1 MFKAGAFALMAGLAL
16 SGSAALAAGNA
27 ADGERIAREGD
38 GVGAPCLA
46 CHGADGAG
54 TDEAGFPRL
63 AGLDARY
70 IVKQIRDYK
79 SGARFNELMQAN
91 LSSLN
96 EQQILDVAAYYAAM
110 PVPVMQSK
118 QVAAELMALGEKL
131 ATQGDWSRHLA
142 PCESCHGPGNAGVD
156 ENFPGIAGQH
166 ATYIG
171 QQLRAWREGT
181 RQNDPLQLMAA
192 VAERMTDAEID
203 AAAAYMAAQPGK
215 ATQGG
220 TK

>member
-1 MFKAGAFALMAGLAL
+1 MFKRAFAVMAGLAL
-16 SGSAALAAGNA
+16 IGGSALAAGNA
-27 ADGERIAREGD
+27 ANGEKIALEGD

-54 TDEAGFPRL
+54 MDESGFPRL
-63 AGLDARY
+63 AGLDASY
-70 IVKQIRDYK
+70 MAKQIRDYR

-96 EQQILDVAAYYAAM
+96 EQQVLDVTAYYAAM
-110 PVPVMQSK
+110 PVPAV
-118 QVAAELMALGEKL
+118 QVKEVPAERLALGETL

-156 ENFPGIAGQH
+156 ANFPGIAGQH

-171 QQLRAWREGT
+171 QQLRAWRDGT

-192 VAERMTDAEID
+192 VAERLTDAEID
-203 AAAAYMAAQPGK
+203 AVAAYMAAQPGK